1 MTSKIRPEGYPST
14 PKEIAWE
21 EAKSKASA
29 SAWGEA
35 RNPNARLKEL
45 RRKKWEKEQEA
56 RDLASAEAYARGAAR
71 AEARSKISGI
81 HPVIFVVI
89 GWILLSLVSNLVLT
103 AAGYKE
109 EPSRNNGSPWRM
121 NDPTHPCY
129 GLTAQECK
137 WN

>member
-1 MTSKIRPEGYPST
+1 MTSRIRREGEPAT
-14 PKEIAWE
+14 PQEFAWE
-21 EAKSKASA
+21 EAKRKASA
-29 SAWGEA
+29 SGWAD
-35 RNPNARLKEL
+35 PSVRLEEL
-45 RRKKWEKEQEA
+45 RQKREKEQEA
-56 RDLASAEAYARGAAR
+56 RDFVRLDAALGAAR
-71 AEARSKISGI
+71 AESRSKISGI
-81 HPVIFVVI
+81 HPVILVAI

-109 EPSRNNGSPWRM
+109 EPSRNNGSPSTN